1 MVLGIYYLTMEKEGA
16 KGEGK
21 CFKSENEAYLAYE
34 NKVITLHSRIKVKR
48 RGMRPDGTMGSR
60 IIDCTMGRLLF
71 NEIILQDLGFVD
83 RSDPDNF

>member
-1 MVLGIYYLTMEKEGA
+1 MEKEGA

-60 IIDCTMGRLLF
+60 IVDCTMGLSSFQR
-71 NEIILQDLGFVD
+71 NHPSGF
-83 RSDPDNF
+83 RFC